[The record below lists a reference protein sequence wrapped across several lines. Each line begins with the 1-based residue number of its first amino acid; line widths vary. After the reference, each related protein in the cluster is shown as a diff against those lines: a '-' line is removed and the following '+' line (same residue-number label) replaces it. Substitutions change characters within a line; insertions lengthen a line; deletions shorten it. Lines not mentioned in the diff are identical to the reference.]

1 MTSAESHL
9 VYPSPRGDAAPP
21 SGDSFEVLYVA
32 FLQHTLTPACPMR
45 GNRAVYAD
53 TTLIVAIAYFVQP
66 DSTSVLEPLVNEA

>member
-1 MTSAESHL
+1 
-9 VYPSPRGDAAPP
+9 
-21 SGDSFEVLYVA
+21 
-32 FLQHTLTPACPMR
+32 MR